1 MPNQHDYFG
10 GQQKHPG
17 DHHLL
22 FIFIIPAG
30 DTCNKQKM
38 SKIRGHNGGGVMGA
52 QACLAAF
59 LAGDEAGLPRE
70 VRTTYSREPTIL
82 SKDRAGLKFTMP
94 EG

>member
-1 MPNQHDYFG
+1 
-10 GQQKHPG
+10 
-17 DHHLL
+17 
-22 FIFIIPAG
+22 
-30 DTCNKQKM
+30 
-38 SKIRGHNGGGVMGA
+38 MGA